1 MSPGETFGSDGKVCF
16 ENLLNRSCLLL
27 SYRWHEHSSI
37 FVLLQKDV
45 FFQVENFEE
54 IGDPGEAW
62 FGEEAAARMVNWLA
76 GSTFRNKVLMFQA
89 CRFFQ
94 AF

>member
-1 MSPGETFGSDGKVCF
+1 MAFHKSKICKTVVVCYCHIVGMNTHPF
-16 ENLLNRSCLLL
+16 LFFCKKM
-27 SYRWHEHSSI
+27 
-37 FVLLQKDV
+37 F

-76 GSTFRNKVLMFQA
+76 GSTFRNNILRFQA
-89 CRFFQ
+89 CRFFPGF
-94 AF
+94 AAKN

>member
-1 MSPGETFGSDGKVCF
+1 MAFHKSKICKTVVVCYCHIVGVNTRPF
-16 ENLLNRSCLLL
+16 
-27 SYRWHEHSSI
+27 
-37 FVLLQKDV
+37 FVRLQKDF

-76 GSTFRNKVLMFQA
+76 GSTFRNKVLRFQA

-94 AF
+94 ALQQKLKENEF

>member
-1 MSPGETFGSDGKVCF
+1 MF
-16 ENLLNRSCLLL
+16 
-27 SYRWHEHSSI
+27 
-37 FVLLQKDV
+37 

-76 GSTFRNKVLMFQA
+76 GSNFRNKIL
-89 CRFFQ
+89 RF
-94 AF
+94 